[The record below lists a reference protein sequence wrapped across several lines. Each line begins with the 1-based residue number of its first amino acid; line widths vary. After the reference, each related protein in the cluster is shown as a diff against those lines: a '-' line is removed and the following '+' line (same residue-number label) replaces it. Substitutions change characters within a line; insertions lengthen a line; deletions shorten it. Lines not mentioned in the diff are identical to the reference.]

1 MKRNYSF
8 RKRSYKMTLEAC
20 EAVIPE
26 ALTVNTLY
34 HSTKH
39 KDVTSLWQ
47 SRSTLHFL
55 VTCFVT
61 VHRTNTDEHWRTW
74 TSTDEH
80 WRTRTNTDEH
90 GRTLT
95 NIDEHWRTCRSYF
108 PCFLNMRIPF
118 PNYNKAEFNYL
129 KNEFNKYPKLHNY
142 NLGWDQ
148 LRF

>member
-1 MKRNYSF
+1 MKRNYSI

-61 VHRTNTDEHWRTW
+61 VHRTNTDEHWRT
-74 TSTDEH
+74 
-80 WRTRTNTDEH
+80 
-90 GRTLT
+90 LT
-95 NIDEHWRTCRSYF
+95 NIDEHWQTCRSYF

-118 PNYNKAEFNYL
+118 PNYNEAEFNYL